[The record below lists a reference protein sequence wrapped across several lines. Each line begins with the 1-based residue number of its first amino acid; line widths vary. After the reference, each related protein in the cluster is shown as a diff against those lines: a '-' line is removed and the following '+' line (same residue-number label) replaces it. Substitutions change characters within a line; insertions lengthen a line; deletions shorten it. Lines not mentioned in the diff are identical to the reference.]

1 MQAPRVVRGGLVS
14 SGPGKESSNSRQEIN
29 VFREKIGA
37 YETKIREH
45 ETKIEERVIRDAF
58 HTMIGTEMVSF
69 EATSIFRAIG
79 STINVTR
86 QCPCRQLLLIDTTGL
101 TASPLSY

>member
-1 MQAPRVVRGGLVS
+1 MQEKRVVRGGLVS

-29 VFREKIGA
+29 AFQEKIGA

-45 ETKIEERVIRDAF
+45 KTKIEERAIRDAI
-58 HTMIGTEMVSF
+58 HTVIWMEMVSF

-86 QCPCRQLLLIDTTGL
+86 QCPCWQLLLIDTT
-101 TASPLSY
+101 